1 MNENNTNFFESVA
14 HHNLERFHSE
24 TIAWVF
30 NTFPEVAKVFIKNIN
45 RGKQLINDEIEIE
58 KCEAEIGQIDIKLD
72 FKITGISHS
81 IFIENKVKATEHK
94 ISNKIWSKNLLPNI
108 ENDFLKKY
116 NEEEKELSQTEYYYL
131 KEQGHLPNNN
141 FQFVYLVPNKANPN
155 NETITKIKSDIDK
168 FYNFDQ
174 LNIWTLP
181 IENPWTTIT
190 YLNFASWVGLNDL
203 FLTSTELNKTIA
215 IGYIDF
221 LKSGKF
227 SEYLDLNNFG
237 NNIFGRFEYF
247 KLLQALVKA
256 KIESNNTNSI
266 SESNVV
272 HEYIQAGSSNGG
284 MPLFA
289 FYKRIPV
296 GNKFT
301 YFNVP
306 TSYINI
312 GIQVQGDSFKYYVS
326 VDVKEYDNVKV
337 VNQSGYKIFVEN
349 ILKSIS
355 DNISDFKSKEKGFN
369 PNKTKSF
376 YSRSYKIKNFI
387 DIVEQPRDI
396 FDIASEISEKVN
408 HFVNLDVLKFINL
421 S

>member
-1 MNENNTNFFESVA
+1 MNNLKTNFFESVA
-14 HHNLERFHSE
+14 AHNLERFHSE
-24 TIAWVF
+24 TIAWIF
-30 NTFPEVAKVFIKNIN
+30 NTFPEVAKVFIKNIS
-45 RGKQLINDEIEIE
+45 KDKKLINEKINID

-72 FKITGISHS
+72 YNVNGIKHS
-81 IFIENKVKATEHK
+81 IFIENKLKATEHK
-94 ISNKIWSKNLLPNI
+94 ISHKIWSKNLLRNI
-108 ENDFLKKY
+108 ESDFLNKY
-116 NEEEKELSQTEYYYL
+116 NEEEKDLSQTEYYFL

-141 FQFVYLVPNKANPN
+141 FQFVYLVPNKADQN
-155 NETITKIKSDIDK
+155 NGVITNAKSDIEK
-168 FYNFDQ
+168 FYNFNQ
-174 LNIWTLP
+174 LNSWTLP
-181 IENPWTTIT
+181 IDNPWMTIT
-190 YLNFASWVGLNDL
+190 YLNFATWVGLTNL
-203 FLTSTELNKTIA
+203 FSTSNEINKTIA
-215 IGYIDF
+215 LGYIDY

-227 SEYLDLNNFG
+227 SEYLDLNNFE
-237 NNIFGRFEYF
+237 NNIFGKFEYF
-247 KLLQALVKA
+247 KFLQALIKS
-256 KIESNNTNSI
+256 KIVSNYNHST
-266 SESNVV
+266 SELNVI

-301 YFNVP
+301 YFDVP

-337 VNQSGYKIFVEN
+337 INQQDYKKFVEN
-349 ILKSIS
+349 ILNSIS
-355 DNISDFKSKEKGFN
+355 ENNSDFKSKEKGFN

-396 FDIASEISEKVN
+396 FDISSEISEKVN
-408 HFVNLDVLKFINL
+408 HFANLDILQFINL

>member
-355 DNISDFKSKEKGFN
+355 DFKSKEKGFN